1 MLGEAD
7 LKDVFCRTYKNPI
20 PTEYCQMQ
28 YTFCGLG
35 FPPTVVWY
43 YSNTVINAIRPY

>member
-7 LKDVFCRTYKNPI
+7 LKDFFAEPIKNSI

-35 FPPTVVWY
+35 FPPTVV
-43 YSNTVINAIRPY
+43 

>member
-7 LKDVFCRTYKNPI
+7 LKDIFFAEPI
-20 PTEYCQMQ
+20 KTPSQQNTVKCN

-35 FPPTVVWY
+35 FPPTVV
-43 YSNTVINAIRPY
+43 